1 MVGEPLGVVGQ
12 PVGVDALE
20 GLDDASVQ
28 DAAALVEQS
37 AVRDLVRQRV
47 RERVLD
53 LREELRLVDEL
64 RGAQAIEAPTE
75 GFIRQLG
82 NLLKDG
88 QRDVIAHDGGRLQET
103 LVLRSEAIDARRQHG
118 LDRRRHVERMDRL
131 RQAIPSWLSDQEIRL
146 HQRSDGLFEE
156 ERIAVLDEALLQ
168 WREAVIGAEE
178 RIEQLARALGGKR
191 AQPHLGIVRM
201 AGPSVSTLPVTFSR
215 IARGSSR
222 LWILK

>member
-37 AVRDLVRQRV
+37 AVRHLVRQRV

-64 RGAQAIEAPTE
+64 CGAQAIEAPTE
-75 GFIRQLG
+75 GFIRQFG

-168 WREAVIGAEE
+168 WCEAVIGAEE

-191 AQPHLGIVRM
+191 AQPHLRIV
-201 AGPSVSTLPVTFSR
+201 
-215 IARGSSR
+215 
-222 LWILK
+222 